1 MKIDLAVTGGVEGRE
16 DTQWFTQGLAASIL
30 SAMPIKNRIW
40 LDVGA
45 GLGHSKERISEH
57 GFIPV
62 TQDPAPDLSV
72 DISLPLDEVVGAFGV
87 VSAFDVIEHVE
98 DVGRFLK
105 HLCRLSC
112 GYVVISAPFSA
123 DSQYHFQLF
132 NPQGLLYATTPL
144 GRLVCAYEL
153 GEGWIKRRDYNIQD
167 GFGALVIYECL

>member
-1 MKIDLAVTGGVEGRE
+1 MKTDLAKTGGAEGRE

-30 SAMPIKNRIW
+30 SAMPIKNRLW

-45 GLGHSKERISEH
+45 GLGLSKLRISQH

-62 TQDPAPDLSV
+62 TQDPAPDLDV
-72 DISLPLDEVVGAFGV
+72 DISLPLDEVVGQFGV

-98 DVGRFLK
+98 NVPLFLGN
-105 HLCRLSC
+105 LRRLSC
-112 GYVVISAPFSA
+112 GYVVISAPFNA

-132 NPQGLLYATTPL
+132 NPQGLLYATAPM

-153 GEGWIKRRDYNIQD
+153 GEGWVKRRDYNIQD
-167 GFGALVIYECL
+167 GFGGLVIYE